1 MEQWEQTRETIVVQ
15 AMISAAVEEK
25 RICRPIPVSLHLLLS
40 RSLPAQPAQQ
50 APTSSHADNPPRAL
64 AAAS

>member
-1 MEQWEQTRETIVVQ
+1 MEQWEQTREMIVLQ

-25 RICRPIPVSLHLLLS
+25 RICRPIPVSLRLLLS
-40 RSLPAQPAQQ
+40 RFLPAQSAQQ
-50 APTSSHADNPPRAL
+50 APTSSHADNPRRVL